1 MDVNVK
7 RSECVEQKNSH
18 HGNGNAE
25 KTLVMLVV
33 IAARTGGDC
42 LRPPFISCPVSH
54 QLPPPPPS
62 VPASCSPSLAMI
74 KMCGGLEVD
83 TYTGK
88 LTGGTPEGAVRL
100 GREGSEWVGTSCFYF
115 VVLPDNILII
125 TLERFKLLHV
135 NLPPTQTVS
144 SLDEKMNWFPG
155 PISFPL
161 TAIETWR
168 RCC

>member
-18 HGNGNAE
+18 HGNGNAQ

-33 IAARTGGDC
+33 IAPRTGGDC

-54 QLPPPPPS
+54 QLPPPPPPLDPRRA
-62 VPASCSPSLAMI
+62 PASRSPSLAMI
-74 KMCGGLEVD
+74 KMCGGLEGD

-100 GREGSEWVGTSCFYF
+100 GREGSGCCFYF

-144 SLDEKMNWFPG
+144 SLY
-155 PISFPL
+155 
-161 TAIETWR
+161 
-168 RCC
+168 